1 MAKEVSCESC
11 IDLQYNYPELVVN
24 GFTDDM
30 CASMGNDT
38 GLKASVGH
46 NDCTDL
52 KNLNDCLIGNMATE
66 LDKFDVC
73 DWKAF
78 MEDYITND
86 ATVNEAMI
94 CAICGIWRQIHAIW
108 DCLNS

>member
-1 MAKEVSCESC
+1 MAEVNCQAC
-11 IDLQYNYPELVVN
+11 IDLEHNYPELVVN